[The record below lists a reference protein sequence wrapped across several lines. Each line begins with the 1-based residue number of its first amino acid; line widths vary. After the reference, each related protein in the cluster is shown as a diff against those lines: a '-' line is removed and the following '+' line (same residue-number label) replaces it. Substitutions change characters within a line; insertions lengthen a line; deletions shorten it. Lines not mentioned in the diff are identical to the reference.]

1 MNSKKDRKA
10 FVAAFNKKGTR
21 ANVKFVAWTGAAKSG
36 HLSYTYTIDG
46 TERQGRTGCSP
57 NGNASHIGTVA
68 ARAITNAALST
79 H

>member
-36 HLSYTYTIDG
+36 HLTYTYTIDG
-46 TERQGRTGCSP
+46 TERQGRTGCTPSC
-57 NGNASHIGTVA
+57 NATRIGEAA
-68 ARAITNAALST
+68 ARVITNAVLTAN
-79 H
+79 